1 MSSLD
6 DAIREHLELKR
17 RLGASDDEI
26 KQKEA
31 EAFGKGERPARLS
44 PQEAEPTPAEPGPE
58 PDAREQPFT
67 DEELVAAEPA
77 PNGEHSTAEWDPVD
91 FPSTQRTSTADEIF
105 EPDEVPA
112 DESLTVRDE
121 RRLHEDPVEEPPT
134 PGLAAE
140 DVLEETPEFLE
151 ETPEHDRL
159 WFEQRPPKDF
169 DFD

>member
-1 MSSLD
+1 MGTLD

-26 KQKEA
+26 KEKET
-31 EAFGKGERPARLS
+31 EAFGKGRRPA
-44 PQEAEPTPAEPGPE
+44 PPE
-58 PDAREQPFT
+58 PEPVEAPPAPDSDALGEPFVD
-67 DEELVAAEPA
+67 DELAAAEPA
-77 PNGEHSTAEWDPVD
+77 ANGQPGTAEWDP
-91 FPSTQRTSTADEIF
+91 PELSTSTGAETPDDLF

-112 DESLTVRDE
+112 DEALTVRDE
-121 RRLHEDPVEEPPT
+121 RRRREE
-134 PGLAAE
+134 LAAGSPDE

-151 ETPEHDRL
+151 ETPDQDRL